1 MEFVAESLS
10 LSEEDECDIFFIE
23 TEFCFDFYLEMK
35 SKQIFFPKNS
45 VSMYHKI
52 YNNYNGGNDNGYSR
66 NQKNGN

>member
-35 SKQIFFPKNS
+35 SKRILWTLASQPVRLKLGLS
-45 VSMYHKI
+45 AKRHRVE
-52 YNNYNGGNDNGYSR
+52 
-66 NQKNGN
+66 